1 MATFELPPV
10 TKFGFGTIDTEHVDI
25 ADRINACLLAAS
37 ADELPLDPRLL
48 VALREKMLG
57 HFLSEEALME
67 RLDFPLLSQ
76 HRLQHQKI
84 LAAVD
89 QILSGSAA
97 SNRVDLDVVLVFLD
111 GLIEDVL
118 HADLPFKTYLYERGI
133 LQ

>member
-1 MATFELPPV
+1 MPIFELPPV

-37 ADELPLDPRLL
+37 ADETPLDPQLL
-48 VALREKMLG
+48 VALREKMLE

-67 RLDFPLLSQ
+67 GLDFPLLQQ

-84 LAAVD
+84 LAVVD
-89 QILSGSAA
+89 RILSGSAA
-97 SNRVDLDVVLVFLD
+97 SNRVDLETVLVFLD

>member
-37 ADELPLDPRLL
+37 ADEPPFEPQLL
-48 VALREKMLG
+48 VVLREKMLE

-67 RLDFPLLSQ
+67 RLDFPLLPQ
-76 HRLQHQKI
+76 HRQQHRKI
-84 LAAVD
+84 LANVD
-89 QILSGSAA
+89 RILSGNVATS
-97 SNRVDLDVVLVFLD
+97 RVDLDDVLVFLD